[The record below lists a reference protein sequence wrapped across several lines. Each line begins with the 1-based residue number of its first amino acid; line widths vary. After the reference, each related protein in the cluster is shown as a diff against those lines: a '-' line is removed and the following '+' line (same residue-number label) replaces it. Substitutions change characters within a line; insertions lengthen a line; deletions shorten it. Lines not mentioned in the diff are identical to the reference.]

1 VAETF
6 PHDSLHAIA
15 GYRVVHR
22 LAGQRH
28 TKTGITA
35 VVARGK
41 QRYPAVTQPVA
52 SVFEYPLVSVRFSEP
67 YPPWETRRAG
77 AQGRKSHGQ
86 TVTTLGATSIDYATA
101 ILGTHAGP
109 KTMGPLALQ
118 ITGLISSFHG
128 TLRF

>member
-1 VAETF
+1 MN
-6 PHDSLHAIA
+6 
-15 GYRVVHR
+15 R

-28 TKTGITA
+28 PKTGIA
-35 VVARGK
+35 ILVARGK

-52 SVFEYPLVSVRFSEP
+52 GLFEYPLVCVRFSEP

-86 TVTTLGATSIDYATA
+86 AVTTLGATSIDYATA
-101 ILGTHAGP
+101 ILGTHASP